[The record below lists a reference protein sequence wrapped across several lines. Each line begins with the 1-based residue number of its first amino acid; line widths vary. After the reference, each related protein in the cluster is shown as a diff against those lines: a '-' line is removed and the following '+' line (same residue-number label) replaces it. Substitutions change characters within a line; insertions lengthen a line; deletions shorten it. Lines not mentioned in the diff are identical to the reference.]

1 MGPVAKISPWKKHLL
16 TMVAWQICCVY
27 ILLLTMVVVDT
38 QNIPSTYTEEYE
50 FCPAQYTYEY
60 GVKDGVYNINY
71 GQQESRTGHLTTGSY
86 RVSLPDGRIETVRY
100 TVDPVA
106 GYVAK
111 VTYEGEAAVQPHQPL
126 GEAGYHHPQPG
137 YLQ

>member
-1 MGPVAKISPWKKHLL
+1 MGSCKNLSVVETPPHNGGLADFFF
-16 TMVAWQICCVY
+16 Y

-38 QNIPSTYTEEYE
+38 QNIPSTFTEEYE
-50 FCPAQYTYEY
+50 FSPAQYTYEY

-111 VTYEGEAAVQPHQPL
+111 VTYEGEAVQ
-126 GEAGYHHPQPG
+126 
-137 YLQ
+137 